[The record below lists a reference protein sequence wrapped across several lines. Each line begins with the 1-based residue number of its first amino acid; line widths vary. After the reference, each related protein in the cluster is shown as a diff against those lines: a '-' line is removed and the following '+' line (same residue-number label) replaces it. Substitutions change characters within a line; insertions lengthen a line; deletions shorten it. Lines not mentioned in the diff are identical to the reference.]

1 MNIYAYMSHG
11 DPGELADYIEGDS
24 GPSIP
29 DDALRGALA
38 NALRRIDRLE
48 NELAKREQATAT
60 PAASEEPNVFWAC
73 PCCEHQNRWHWED
86 KYIVPDEALLECDG
100 CSADVRVNLTVANG
114 RLYGVVA

>member
-48 NELAKREQATAT
+48 NELAKREQAASV
-60 PAASEEPNVFWAC
+60 AVVSEEPNVFWTC
-73 PCCEHQNRWHWED
+73 SHCEHQNRWHWED
-86 KYIVPDEALLECDG
+86 RYIVSCEAFLECDG
-100 CSADVRVNLTVANG
+100 CSNDEHVYLVSAGG
-114 RLYGVVA
+114 RLYGAPA